1 MANFRAE
8 NRKYMQ
14 NFLYSILLVLGVT
27 VTAPAWSQDFSAKE
41 IDVKAKDGLAM
52 GATLTYPAEGESKAV
67 LVLATGSGV
76 QNRDEEIMGKKP
88 FKTLAEF
95 LSSHGFAVLRIDDR
109 GFTNPEDAKIA
120 TFDTYTRDV
129 ASAVALADSLYP
141 AIPVGIIGHSCG
153 GSYAIRLAA
162 ARHSGVDFI
171 ITLAAPAWSGDSLI
185 MSQSRAIATQLTG
198 RWDAEPLQRRIMSI
212 AKSAESDSI
221 AGALITT
228 TLYETVGEAAKL
240 PLVQQQIR
248 QQVAG
253 VLSPWYRSM
262 LRYHPAEDI
271 ASVKVPFLALNG
283 SKDMQVLPLNLS
295 TIKELNPKAE
305 TRLMENHNHLF
316 QPCQTGMMQEYAVLP
331 GDFSDSTL
339 QIILEWLNKIVKN

>member
-1 MANFRAE
+1 
-8 NRKYMQ
+8 MQ
-14 NFLYSILLVLGVT
+14 NFLYSILLVFGI
-27 VTAPAWSQDFSAKE
+27 TAPAWSQDFSAKE
-41 IDVKAKDGLAM
+41 IDVKAKDGLVM
-52 GATLTYPAEGESKAV
+52 GATLTYPAKGKCKAV
-67 LVLATGSGV
+67 LVLATGSGI

-109 GFTNPEDAKIA
+109 GFANPEDAKLA
-120 TFDTYTRDV
+120 TFDTYTGDV
-129 ASAVALADSLYP
+129 ASAVSLVDSLYP

-162 ARHSGVDFI
+162 RHSGVDFI
-171 ITLAAPAWSGDSLI
+171 ITLAAPAWSGDSLV

-198 RWDAEPLQRRIMSI
+198 RWDAEPLQRRIMDI
-212 AKSAESDSI
+212 VKSAEPDSI

-228 TLYETVGEAAKL
+228 AFYETVGEAAKL
-240 PLVQQQIR
+240 PLAQRQIQ

-339 QIILEWLNKIVKN
+339 QIILEWLNKTVKN